1 MFINVQDTGQQP
13 QTALFCYPMLP
24 RDDKLILRKTEMAK
38 ALTVKTLENLRPT
51 GARQEVP
58 DGLLAPILMSFS
70 LRLVSEW
77 PFKIVIF

>member
-1 MFINVQDTGQQP
+1 
-13 QTALFCYPMLP
+13 
-24 RDDKLILRKTEMAK
+24 MAK